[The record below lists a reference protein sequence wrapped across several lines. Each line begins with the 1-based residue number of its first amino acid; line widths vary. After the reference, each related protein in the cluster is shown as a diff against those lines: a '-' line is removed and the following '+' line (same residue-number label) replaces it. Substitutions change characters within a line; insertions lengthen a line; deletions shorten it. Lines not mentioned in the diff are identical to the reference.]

1 MSNQR
6 TADLLHQVNL
16 LNERVNSLIKA
27 LRAAAHDGML
37 LMVKARLDHKD
48 WVAESDAWA
57 EKIREQLTLVETSST
72 IDDY

>member
-1 MSNQR
+1 
-6 TADLLHQVNL
+6 
-16 LNERVNSLIKA
+16 
-27 LRAAAHDGML
+27 
-37 LMVKARLDHKD
+37 MVKARLDHKD